1 MDKEAMFS
9 AINAK
14 YDELKSALEGD
25 DLGKTDDWRHDPDT
39 DDISSH
45 DVSSDKYC

>member
-25 DLGKTDDWRHDPDT
+25 DPGED
-39 DDISSH
+39 
-45 DVSSDKYC
+45 

>member
-25 DLGKTDDWRHDPDT
+25 DLGKTDDW
-39 DDISSH
+39 
-45 DVSSDKYC
+45 